1 MVSNL
6 ESPSDNSFK
15 NINENEYF
23 DIIILQN
30 FGQIEMID
38 DLDDKNLDYLYCLNK
53 QNSKNISK
61 SDNSLENYNSLSEIE
76 DGSLN
81 LDDFELFYK
90 KFANIKEEEESLD
103 KNKNDVNN
111 PN

>member
-15 NINENEYF
+15 NINENEDF
-23 DIIILQN
+23 DIIFLQN
-30 FGQIEMID
+30 FGQIEMLD

-61 SDNSLENYNSLSEIE
+61 SDNSIENCNSLSKTE